1 MGDLE
6 DRARLADEDDPLSSF
21 RERFDID
28 DGLIYLDGNSLGPM
42 PRSARGRVGSVMDE
56 WARDLVMGW
65 DRWIDIGT
73 RLGDLLAP
81 IIGAGPGEVAVADQT
96 SVNLYKLAS
105 AALDASD
112 RPSIMT
118 DAGNFPSDLYVLS
131 SVAAAHGG
139 ELVVVPEDPTPN
151 QIEDALDDRIALL
164 ALTHVG
170 YRSGFMH
177 DGSAI
182 TALAHGNGS
191 RVLWDL
197 AHSAGSTFVALDD
210 WGADLAV
217 GCTYKYLNGGP
228 GSPGFLYVRGDLQSE
243 LVQPIAGWFGHV
255 DMFAFE
261 PRFVPAPS
269 ISRFLVGTPPVV
281 SMAATEVG
289 IEITAEAGIPR
300 IRAKSL
306 AMSNLFIDAVTSL
319 IDAGSIGIVGPPDP
333 DRRGSH
339 VALRHPD
346 GYGVSRA
353 LRAEGVIVD
362 FRAPDIVR
370 FGFAPLFNTHRQV
383 LDAVERLTGVL
394 DARSFEQYRG
404 SAQGVT

>member
-6 DRARLADEDDPLSSF
+6 ERARLADAGDPLSSF

-28 DGLIYLDGNSLGPM
+28 DSLIYLDGNSLGPM
-42 PRSARGRVGSVMDE
+42 PRSARGRVGSFMDE

-81 IIGAGPGEVAVADQT
+81 VIGAGPGEVALADQT

-112 RPSIMT
+112 RPNVVT
-118 DAGNFPSDLYVLS
+118 DAGNFPSDLYILS
-131 SVAAAHGG
+131 SVAASHGG
-139 ELVVVPEDPTPN
+139 KLVVVPEDPTPV
-151 QIEDALDDRIALL
+151 QLEGALDDHVALV

-182 TALAHGNGS
+182 TALAHRNGS
-191 RVLWDL
+191 RMLWDL
-197 AHSAGSTFVALDD
+197 AHSAGSTFVGLND

-228 GSPGFLYVRGDLQSE
+228 GSPGFLYVRGDLQRE
-243 LVQPIAGWFGHV
+243 LVQPIAGWFGHA

-281 SMAATEVG
+281 SMAATAAG

-300 IRAKSL
+300 IRAKSV
-306 AMSNLFIDAVTSL
+306 AMSELFIDAVTPL
-319 IDAGSIGIVGPPDP
+319 VEAGSIRIVGPPDAGH
-333 DRRGSH
+333 RGSH
-339 VALRHPD
+339 VALRHAN

-353 LRAEGVIVD
+353 LRTEGVIVD
-362 FRAPDIVR
+362 FRAPDIIR

-383 LDAVERLTGVL
+383 LDAVDRLTRIL
-394 DARSFEQYRG
+394 HTKSFEEYG
-404 SAQGVT
+404 GPVHGVT